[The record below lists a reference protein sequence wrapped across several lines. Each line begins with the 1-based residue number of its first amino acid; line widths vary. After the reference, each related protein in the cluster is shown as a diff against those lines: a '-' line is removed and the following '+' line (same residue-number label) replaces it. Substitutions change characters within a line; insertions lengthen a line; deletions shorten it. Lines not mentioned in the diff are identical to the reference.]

1 MKKIIFIVIMM
12 LGFDVNSQTMEKS
25 YLNHLLDMEKVQE
38 TRLFSNPKKI
48 IFRRNKMIFVFDRKN
63 WVKMGK
69 KGRRKF
75 Y

>member
-1 MKKIIFIVIMM
+1 MKKLIFIVIMM

-38 TRLFSNPKKI
+38 TQLFSTPKKVL
-48 IFRRNKMIFVFDRKN
+48 FRRNRIVVVFDRKN

>member
-1 MKKIIFIVIMM
+1 MKKLIFIVIMM

-38 TRLFSNPKKI
+38 TQLFSTPKKVL
-48 IFRRNKMIFVFDRKN
+48 FRRNRIIVVFDRKN

>member
-1 MKKIIFIVIMM
+1 MKKLIFIVIMI

-38 TRLFSNPKKI
+38 TQLFSTPKKVL
-48 IFRRNKMIFVFDRKN
+48 FRRNRIIVVFDRKN

>member
-1 MKKIIFIVIMM
+1 MKKLIFIVIMM
-12 LGFDVNSQTMEKS
+12 LGFDANSQTMEKS

-38 TRLFSNPKKI
+38 TQLFSTPKKVL
-48 IFRRNKMIFVFDRKN
+48 FRRNRIIVVFDRKN

>member
-1 MKKIIFIVIMM
+1 MKKFVIVIMLIM
-12 LGFDVNSQTMEKS
+12 GFNANSQTMEKS

-38 TRLFSNPKKI
+38 TRLFSNPQKI